1 MNFEHV
7 IINMNSSAV
16 RKYAIRTFWNIRL
29 SISWLFVF
37 RGQSLLLSRTDLQM
51 EHLQMWL
58 NFWVTVQ
65 PQIYIR
71 RKFCKVH
78 QEKNDFI
85 FFILSINLEIWGRWR
100 HFGFKF
106 LVNYSKEDSFW
117 WHKDRGNVSRAT
129 PNWRQK
135 AYEIQIYPGLYS
147 FHKWDSIKI
156 KKMEHC

>member
-16 RKYAIRTFWNIRL
+16 RKCAIRTFWNIRL

-51 EHLQMWL
+51 EHLQMWF

-78 QEKNDFI
+78 QEKNDFN
-85 FFILSINLEIWGRWR
+85 FFLFWVSTWKYGEDEDYLINY
-100 HFGFKF
+100 K
-106 LVNYSKEDSFW
+106 KDTFW
-117 WHKDRGNVSRAT
+117 WHKGKGNV
-129 PNWRQK
+129 
-135 AYEIQIYPGLYS
+135 PGNPEFMAKTTWKTDPS
-147 FHKWDSIKI
+147 G
-156 KKMEHC
+156 